1 MTSKNNTVFENE
13 SVFRRK
19 LKAYIKYCTKE
30 DAKRLPNVAGF
41 CRFCGIKRSDYAK
54 LREVYP
60 LAYDIAESTFID
72 EALNTKVLNSGAIMS
87 FISEFNT
94 SVCNSAESSQK
105 SKIEVVC
112 SHDSFGDGE

>member
-1 MTSKNNTVFENE
+1 MRGKKETVFENE

-19 LKAYIKYCTKE
+19 LKSYIKYCTKD

-94 SVCNSAESSQK
+94 SVCHSNDKASG
-105 SKIEVVC
+105 KIEVVC
-112 SHDSFGDGE
+112 SHDSFSDGE